1 MSTSAPV
8 SVAVDVM
15 GADGGS
21 DLCLEACRQALQSD
35 AALMILA
42 AGEQALIEQRLA
54 AWPSTL
60 AARIEILPAE
70 GVLPADAGAAS
81 ALRRGQGSSMAV
93 ALNAVAERQA
103 SAAVSAGSTAAL
115 MVLARQIL
123 GMLPGIDRPA
133 LMAAFPTARDRCW
146 MLDLGANI
154 QVDAER
160 LCQFARLGHVALTA
174 LNQVR
179 PRTYLLNIG
188 SEPGKGPD
196 AIREAGRLL
205 SADPEIDYL
214 GFIEADRVFDGEADL
229 IVCDG
234 FSGNVLLK
242 SAEGAMRLMFGEIK
256 ARFSGSLCG
265 LIARPRL
272 RQLHD
277 SLHPAGHN
285 GAPLLGVRGTV
296 IKSHGGA
303 SAAGFAHAIGLAR
316 LEAQR
321 NLSGAMAARLWAE
334 DWPSS

>member
-1 MSTSAPV
+1 MSHSASV

-15 GADGGS
+15 GADGGIE
-21 DLCLEACRQALQSD
+21 LCLEGCLQALQSD
-35 AALMILA
+35 SDLQLLV
-42 AGEQALIEQRLA
+42 AGEQPALEKLLKS
-54 AWPSTL
+54 WPSSLT
-60 AARIEILPAE
+60 ARVRIVPAD

-81 ALRRGQGSSMAV
+81 ALRRGQGSSMSV
-93 ALNAVAERQA
+93 ALQSVADGSA
-103 SAAVSAGSTAAL
+103 SAAISAGSTAAL
-115 MVLARQIL
+115 MVLARQSL

-133 LMAAFPTARDRCW
+133 LMAAFPTARERCW

-160 LCQFARLGHVALTA
+160 LCQFARLGHVALSA
-174 LNQVR
+174 LNEKR

-205 SADPEIDYL
+205 SADSEIDYR
-214 GFIEADRVFDGEADL
+214 GFIEADRVFDGGADL

-265 LIARPRL
+265 LMARPRL
-272 RQLHD
+272 RRLHD

-296 IKSHGGA
+296 IKSHGSA
-303 SAAGFAHAIGLAR
+303 SAAGFAHAIALAR
-316 LEAQR
+316 MEAQR
-321 NLSGAMAARLWAE
+321 NLSAAMAARLWAE
-334 DWPSS
+334 DWSSS